1 MSSNKVDNKLDFR
14 NVKQT
19 QLDSAQTLKGS
30 FSELQSALRTY
41 GTNAIL
47 KEGYTHFFQQ
57 TNANGLPT
65 YVEYWQASA
74 PSTDKL
80 SFRADSGG
88 DLAGTYFTL
97 QEYLTKRTHVFYYVV
112 SGAGVAPGIG
122 DTETPIILENND
134 PASVVAYSTKLVL
147 DSVDEFKV
155 THNGLLNAYIEL
167 EYMQFGQTAPIDV
180 GTTGFLTTRITQG
193 DSFQVGEVY
202 LDYDVNGS
210 PIYGGN
216 TLKGLLFNPYT
227 ASFDVERDE
236 ITVTAQVD
244 LGPLISK
251 DPTVHNVVMA
261 TAGVEYS
268 LALPIDTKQI
278 QAQIRDHNG
287 KYYISWSSGGA
298 QWTKSPGSTYEV
310 QGLELDIT
318 NNTIYFTGTKD
329 NITMEIITWK

>member
-1 MSSNKVDNKLDFR
+1 MSSNKVNNKLDFR

-80 SFRADSGG
+80 SFRADNAG

-97 QEYLTKRTHVFYYVV
+97 QEYLTKRTHVFYFVV

-147 DSVDEFKV
+147 DSVDEFTV
-155 THNGLLNAYIEL
+155 THNGLLAAYLEL

-180 GTTGFLTTRITQG
+180 GTTGFLTTRVTQG

-236 ITVTAQVD
+236 VTVTAVLSLD
-244 LGPLISK
+244 PVISK
-251 DPTVHNVVMA
+251 DPVIYNVDMA
-261 TAGVEYS
+261 ASGTEYS
-268 LALPIDTKQI
+268 QVLPLGTKRI
-278 QAQIRDHNG
+278 QMNIRDHQG
-287 KYYISWSSGGA
+287 KYTVGWTSGSTFL
-298 QWTKSPGSTYEV
+298 TKSPGSTYSEES
-310 QGLELDIT
+310 LEIIVGKD
-318 NNTIYFTGTKD
+318 TIYFKGTKN
-329 NITMEIITWK
+329 NIVMEIITWK

>member
-1 MSSNKVDNKLDFR
+1 MSDNKVNNKLDFR

-65 YVEYWQASA
+65 YVEYWQASS

-80 SFRADSGG
+80 SFRADNSG

-97 QEYLTKRTHVFYYVV
+97 QEYLTKRTHVFYFVV

-155 THNGLLNAYIEL
+155 THNGLLNAYLEL

-193 DSFQVGEVY
+193 QSFQVGEVY
-202 LDYDVNGS
+202 LDYDVDGS

-236 ITVTAQVD
+236 VTVTAVVSLD
-244 LGPLISK
+244 PMISK
-251 DPTVHNVVMA
+251 DPVIYNVDMA
-261 TAGVEYS
+261 VAGTEYS
-268 LALPIDTKQI
+268 QVLPLGTKRI
-278 QAQIRDHNG
+278 HMNIRDHQG
-287 KYYISWSSGGA
+287 KYTVGWTSGSA
-298 QWTKSPGSTYEV
+298 VLTKSPGSTYTEES
-310 QGLELDIT
+310 LEIIVGKD
-318 NNTIYFTGTKD
+318 TIYFKGTKN
-329 NITMEIITWK
+329 NIVMEIITWK